1 MLCELVQKFI
11 PIAVFGDV
19 ANEKAVVIE
28 WYRHTQL
35 FAFPQ
40 FKVIQLKRNEDLL
53 LFHRTA
59 GPWKHS
65 SLYRRYSNVII
76 SHL

>member
-35 FAFPQ
+35 FPFPQ
-40 FKVIQLKRNEDLL
+40 FKVIQLKNEEML
-53 LFHRTA
+53 
-59 GPWKHS
+59 
-65 SLYRRYSNVII
+65 
-76 SHL
+76 